1 MSAKS
6 SVVEDGIEAVTPRS
20 IKLAASIADKPAQ
33 WIVNFL
39 LIMAAWF
46 IGWAVTVLP
55 DKIAANTQV
64 VRDDFSAILKSARDD
79 YAAESKRNIEASK
92 EKLTMVLDHNEK
104 INKDYRQST
113 TELVSA
119 IRELKEKLDRGPRI
133 KTDGGG
139 GP

>member
-1 MSAKS
+1 MSAKT
-6 SVVEDGIEAVTPRS
+6 SVVEDGIDAVTPRT

-39 LIMAAWF
+39 LIMAAGF

-133 KTDGGG
+133 KTDGGA
-139 GP
+139 P

>member
-39 LIMAAWF
+39 LIMAAGF

-64 VRDDFSAILKSARDD
+64 VRNDFSAILKSARDD
-79 YAAESKRNIEASK
+79 YAAENKRNIEASK

-104 INKDYRQST
+104 IAKHST
-113 TELVSA
+113 TEIVSA
-119 IRELKEKLDRGPRI
+119 IKELKLDRGPRI